1 MQGANNDWTQF
12 SSVQDGIYV
21 LGKASIYALHP
32 ISQKC
37 PQCCLWNSSNVHLTD
52 DGHLSSFQERA
63 SSASS
68 FHTFLLQATDGVMF
82 LALCPQ
88 VVSQAS
94 QHFMSSVKQ
103 ATCDGCFVSQSICLA
118 IALHSGISRAVL
130 PTGVFKSG
138 CWTET
143 HSTMGFPFHFSLLNA
158 VLV

>member
-1 MQGANNDWTQF
+1 MQGANNGWTQF

-21 LGKASIYALHP
+21 IGKASIYALHA
-32 ISQKC
+32 ISQKF
-37 PQCCLWNSSNVHLTD
+37 PQCCLWNSSNVRLTD
-52 DGHLSSFQERA
+52 GPLSSFQERS

-68 FHTFLLQATDGVMF
+68 FHTFLLQAIDGMTF

-94 QHFMSSVKQ
+94 QHFTSSVKQ
-103 ATCDGCFVSQSICLA
+103 ATCDGCFVNQSICLA

-143 HSTMGFPFHFSLLNA
+143 HSTMGSPFHFSLLNA